1 MADRRSLSVMSTIIS
16 KVVVEG
22 GGQNEV
28 EEEVQEGHSLEL
40 ASEELTAMD
49 VQMRR
54 FLEGEA
60 AQPLA
65 LASKWGH
72 RSAEEVEAAED
83 QNAAEVV
90 ERGLQAEGGEG
101 RYFA

>member
-1 MADRRSLSVMSTIIS
+1 MADQRSLSVMSTIIS
-16 KVVVEG
+16 KVAAEG

-28 EEEVQEGHSLEL
+28 EEEVQVGHSWEL

-49 VQMRR
+49 AQMRR

-65 LASKWGH
+65 LASRWGH
-72 RSAEEVEAAED
+72 RSAGEVEAAED
-83 QNAAEVV
+83 QNAAGVA
-90 ERGLQAEGGEG
+90 ERALQAEEGEG
-101 RYFA
+101 HYFA

>member
-1 MADRRSLSVMSTIIS
+1 MADQRSLTVMSTIIS
-16 KVVVEG
+16 KVAAEG

-28 EEEVQEGHSLEL
+28 EEEVQEGHSLEP
-40 ASEELTAMD
+40 ASEVLTVMD

-54 FLEGEA
+54 FLEEVA
-60 AQPLA
+60 VQPLA
-65 LASKWGH
+65 LASRWGH
-72 RSAEEVEAAED
+72 RSAEEVVAAD
-83 QNAAEVV
+83 PNAAEVA